1 MRLSDGLL
9 NHIVASLQ
17 AAAPADHATVPS
29 GREQADSRRERRL
42 GVAARVTLIPLT
54 DPMQPAPFDVT
65 LRDLSAGGIGF
76 LHTRRIGLDEQ
87 FVALLPDGRESVAVL
102 CKVTHYQPLGE
113 RLFAVGARFVR
124 VLRQSATDVEAQ
136 PVPARRLAS

>member
-9 NHIVASLQ
+9 DHIVASLRG
-17 AAAPADHATVPS
+17 AAPSVDLPDQT
-29 GREQADSRRERRL
+29 DSRRREGRV
-42 GVAARVTLIPLT
+42 GTTARVTLIPLT
-54 DPMQPAPFDVT
+54 ASMPPAPFDVT

-76 LHTRRIGLDEQ
+76 LHTGRIGLDEQ

-102 CKVTHYQPLGE
+102 CQVTHYQPLGE

-124 VLRQSATDVEAQ
+124 VLRQSATDVEA
-136 PVPARRLAS
+136 PAALPARRLAS